1 MPTAPSTGQFPE
13 RRNTFSK
20 NSIPYPQKNM
30 KKKVSIMLVALVVL
44 DIVDGDFVKMSALD
58 IVKLLLYIVCFA
70 LLIMDGRKE
79 RQ

>member
-1 MPTAPSTGQFPE
+1 MGQFPE
-13 RRNTFSK
+13 RGNTFSE
-20 NSIPYPQKNM
+20 NSIPYPEKNM
-30 KKKVSIMLVALVVL
+30 KKKVTVMLVALVVL
-44 DIVDGDFVKMSALD
+44 DIIDGDFVKMSLLD